1 MFCSRDAK
9 HDQYTRITMTD
20 KVRVD
25 KWLWAARFFKTR
37 SLATEEVNKG
47 RIQVNGSE
55 VKPSRDIKVGD
66 TLSIRREG
74 FVQTVLI
81 AGLSQTRGPASVAQL
96 LYSETEQSL
105 EAKSKWLEQRRYM
118 REPSTSI
125 ENGRPTKRNR
135 RDLEATLSKGWN
147 GRWSASID

>member
-1 MFCSRDAK
+1 
-9 HDQYTRITMTD
+9 MTD

-37 SLATEEVNKG
+37 TLATDEVNKG
-47 RIQVNGSE
+47 RVQVNGAE

-66 TLSIRREG
+66 LLSIRREG
-74 FVQTVLI
+74 FIQSVSIL
-81 AGLSQTRGPASVAQL
+81 GLSQVRGPASSAQL
-96 LYSETEQSL
+96 LYTEIPESL
-105 EAKSKWLEQRRYM
+105 KAKATWVEQRRYM

-135 RDLEATLSKGWN
+135 RELDETRNQGWN
-147 GRWSASID
+147 DRWSASID